1 MLHANRKLKQLLGQ
15 ERGQSLVELAL
26 LMCFVVVVFLAINW
40 NSFKTIAGNAYLKLA
55 ETMGV
60 ETSVAEVLDSYTTMS
75 NAELSQVDN
84 AQRIAI
90 DKAILTALG
99 KHLLGLDKSVIQTLF
114 DTTSNNLLTGKDS
127 NKPYGVI
134 LFDYSI
140 DNTGDNGEDLK
151 IKLRKNTGGSVS
163 NKQTIEWMHGNFDTN
178 VSNYKKQ
185 DEFVN
190 RRYFYSDDAIAQSP
204 VEGVSTEQSAT
215 VRVKFKFNQQGKVE
229 AVTLN
234 VTRSYQNS
242 NGGWER
248 ILCEGL
254 SDIVVSN

>member
-1 MLHANRKLKQLLGQ
+1 MLHIHRKLKQLLSQ

-40 NSFKTIAGNAYLKLA
+40 DSFKTIAGNAYLKLA

-99 KHLLGLDKSVIQTLF
+99 KNLLGWDKSVIETLF
-114 DTTSNNLLTGKDS
+114 ATNDYNLLTGQKS
-127 NKPYGVI
+127 NMPYGVI

-151 IKLRKNTGGSVS
+151 IKLRRNTGGSVS

-178 VSNYKKQ
+178 VSNYQKKN
-185 DEFVN
+185 EFVN
-190 RRYFYSDDAIAQSP
+190 RRYFYSDDAITPLADVSGDQS
-204 VEGVSTEQSAT
+204 VTA
-215 VRVKFKFNQQGKVE
+215 RIKFSFNKQDKVE
-229 AVTLN
+229 SVTINLTKN
-234 VTRSYQNS
+234 HEVSKN
-242 NGGWER
+242 NWET